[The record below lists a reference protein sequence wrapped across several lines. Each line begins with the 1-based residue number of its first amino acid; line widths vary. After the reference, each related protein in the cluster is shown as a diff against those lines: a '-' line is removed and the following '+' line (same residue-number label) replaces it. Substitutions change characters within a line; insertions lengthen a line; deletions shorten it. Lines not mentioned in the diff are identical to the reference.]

1 MRRLRILG
9 MILAGGKG
17 DRLFP
22 LTKARSKPAVPFAS
36 KHRIVDFVL
45 SNFIDSTIYAVYVLV
60 QYKSQSLIEHLRST
74 WRWRIGGGLGGTF
87 ITVVPPQMRW
97 GETWYQGTADAI
109 YQNLNVIRDFRP
121 DLVAI
126 FGADHIYRMDI
137 NQMVTFHL
145 ENRADVTVAALP
157 VPLAAAS
164 SFGVIEVDSTQR
176 ITGWEEKPKQPKA
189 IPDDPE
195 RAYSSMGNYL
205 FETSLLIRTLLEDSR
220 RSTEHD
226 FGRTI
231 IPELFPRHRV
241 FAYNFLRNDI
251 PGVKPYEEQGYWR
264 DVGTLRAFWEAHMDL
279 LGSTPAFDLQNSE
292 WPIFGGVHDGPP
304 ARFVE
309 GEVRDALVG
318 EGCRIEGGRV
328 VRSVLGR
335 GVRIA
340 QDAEIHE
347 SVIMD
352 HAEIGAGAKL
362 KGVIVDRFN
371 VIPNG
376 VEVGVGSGVD
386 ERRFFRDPSGLF
398 VLERG
403 ETRHPHEQ

>member
-1 MRRLRILG
+1 MRRLRILA

-22 LTKARSKPAVPFAS
+22 LTKARSKPAVPFAG

-45 SNFIDSTIYAVYVLV
+45 SNFINSAIYAVYVLV

-74 WRWRIGGGLGGTF
+74 WRWRIGGGLSGTF

-97 GETWYQGTADAI
+97 GETWYQGTADAV

-157 VPLAAAS
+157 VPIAAAS
-164 SFGVIEVDSTQR
+164 SFGVIEADSEQR
-176 ITGWEEKPKQPKA
+176 IVGWEEKPKNPKPMPGD
-189 IPDDPE
+189 PD

-205 FETSLLIRTLLEDSR
+205 FETNLLIRTLLEDSR

-241 FAYNFLRNDI
+241 FAYNFLRNEI
-251 PGVKPYEEQGYWR
+251 PGVKPYEERGYWR
-264 DVGTLRAFWEAHMDL
+264 DVGTLRSFWEAHMDL
-279 LGSTPAFDLQNSE
+279 LGPTPAFDLQNNE
-292 WPIFGGVHDGPP
+292 WPIFGGVYDGPP
-304 ARFVE
+304 ARFLD
-309 GEVRDALVG
+309 GEVQDVLVG

-340 QDAEIHE
+340 KGAEVYE
-347 SVIMD
+347 SILMD
-352 HAEIGAGAKL
+352 YTEVGAGARL
-362 KGVIVDRFN
+362 TRTIVDRFN
-371 VIPNG
+371 IIPPG
-376 VEVGVGSGVD
+376 VRIGGEST
-386 ERRFFRDPSGLF
+386 EEETRFFRDPSGLV

-403 ETRHPHEQ
+403 ETRPPA